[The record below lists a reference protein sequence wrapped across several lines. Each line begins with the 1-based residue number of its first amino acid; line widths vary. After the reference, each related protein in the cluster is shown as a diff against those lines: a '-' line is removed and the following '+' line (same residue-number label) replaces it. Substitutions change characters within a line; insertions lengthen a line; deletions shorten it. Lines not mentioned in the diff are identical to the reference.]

1 MKLSQCRLAERAN
14 LTWPRAGGLV
24 PSFLS
29 FVAKGWGLTF
39 LTRGFGFYGKPVIGF
54 GFAFSAG
61 LFRT

>member
-1 MKLSQCRLAERAN
+1 MDMPDVFGTN
-14 LTWPRAGGLV
+14 I
-24 PSFLS
+24 
-29 FVAKGWGLTF
+29 FVCVKGWGLTF